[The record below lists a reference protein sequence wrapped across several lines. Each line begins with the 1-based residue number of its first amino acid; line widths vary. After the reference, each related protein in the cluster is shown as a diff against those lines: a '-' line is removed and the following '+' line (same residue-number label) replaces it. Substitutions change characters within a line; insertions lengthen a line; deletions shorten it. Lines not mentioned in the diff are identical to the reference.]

1 MYTGPGVKRA
11 DHLYGSVDT
20 PALLVD
26 RGILRR
32 NISEMQKRA
41 DKAGVSLRP
50 HTKTHR
56 TPAIASMQVEAGA
69 KGITVAKAGEAEV
82 MAENGMDDIFIA
94 NEIFGDRKFARL
106 RKLAEKVR
114 LTVGV
119 DNREQVEA
127 LSRFF
132 EGSAHPANV
141 MIEIE
146 TGEERSGMLPVPDL
160 ATLASFIYK
169 TANVRFRGIFSH
181 EGHTYGASTRE
192 ECAALFRKS
201 QEDTLLAAGIIREA
215 GIPVETVSIGAT
227 PSILLGNILPGITEI
242 RPGTYALMDA
252 AQGAAVGDFSCCAAT
267 VLATVVSKPTP
278 ERTVLDSGVKAL
290 TAFTRGTGICHTPG
304 HGILKGFSGLR
315 VGKLYD
321 EHGLVY
327 GKEAGEQLQLG
338 DRVEIIPNHICP
350 TCNLYDRMYLVEDGR
365 IVDELPILCRGRSQ

>member
-1 MYTGPGVKRA
+1 MKRA

-32 NISEMQKRA
+32 NISDMQKRA

-94 NEIFGDRKFARL
+94 NEIFGDRNFARL

-146 TGEERSGMLPVPDL
+146 TGEER
-160 ATLASFIYK
+160 
-169 TANVRFRGIFSH
+169 
-181 EGHTYGASTRE
+181 
-192 ECAALFRKS
+192 
-201 QEDTLLAAGIIREA
+201 
-215 GIPVETVSIGAT
+215 
-227 PSILLGNILPGITEI
+227 
-242 RPGTYALMDA
+242 
-252 AQGAAVGDFSCCAAT
+252 
-267 VLATVVSKPTP
+267 
-278 ERTVLDSGVKAL
+278 
-290 TAFTRGTGICHTPG
+290 
-304 HGILKGFSGLR
+304 
-315 VGKLYD
+315 
-321 EHGLVY
+321 
-327 GKEAGEQLQLG
+327 
-338 DRVEIIPNHICP
+338 
-350 TCNLYDRMYLVEDGR
+350 
-365 IVDELPILCRGRSQ
+365 